1 MNYSFNIKGDNFVKA
16 LSYDINASYKD
27 LGAVCDAIR
36 YKKAESAVGLLDLV
50 ISKQMPIAYRRHA
63 KHKGARHELGGIRG
77 GYPVKA
83 AAEVKKTLMNAIA
96 NANNKGF
103 SGSDL
108 FVVGAAA
115 NKTHIERRY
124 PSKGSIAWGRGM
136 YGRSAMNHSDLE
148 FAKIEVVLS
157 EEDANT
163 LTNNMKYFIKKNA
176 KLAKSMPMPK
186 KQDKKAS
193 PAAAGKKSD
202 EKKQVAAPAQA
213 KAIPAPQHDQK
224 PESTQ
229 HSPEVKHQDHQP
241 SAPKQANEQPSAP
254 KAQST

>member
-36 YKKAESAVGLLDLV
+36 YKKAENAVGLLDLV
-50 ISKQMPIAYRRHA
+50 IAKKMPIAYRRHA
-63 KHKGARHELGGIRG
+63 KHKGARHELGGIKG

-83 AAEVKKTLMNAIA
+83 ASEVKKTLMNAIA

-108 FVVGAAA
+108 FVVCAAA

-163 LTNNMKYFIKKNA
+163 LTHNMKYFIKKNA
-176 KLAKSMPMPK
+176 KLAKSMPIPK
-186 KQDKKAS
+186 KQAKAAPAAKKA
-193 PAAAGKKSD
+193 D
-202 EKKQVAAPAQA
+202 EKKQAPAQA
-213 KAIPAPQHDQK
+213 KAIPAPQHHHDEK
-224 PESTQ
+224 PEPKQ
-229 HSPEVKHQDHQP
+229 HSTEVKHQDHQP
-241 SAPKQANEQPSAP
+241 EAPKQAHEQQPAP